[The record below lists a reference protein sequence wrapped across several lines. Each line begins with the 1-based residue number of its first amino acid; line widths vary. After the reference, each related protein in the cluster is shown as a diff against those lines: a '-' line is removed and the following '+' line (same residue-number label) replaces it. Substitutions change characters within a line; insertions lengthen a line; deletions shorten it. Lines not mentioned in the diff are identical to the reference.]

1 MKFRHFVTPVR
12 SKPPHAEIARAMGL
26 KLWEVDQAC
35 SLRNGWAPDASIDC
49 FRLWWQ
55 ARTSERNL
63 RRQRSIKGIASRFG
77 VMEATVR
84 AWRKKGAP
92 IEDDTKLSDWLV
104 AKRKDAKAH
113 RDFLKE
119 SVLQLYGKQFGAKAI
134 AKILGIGPDITRTM
148 LIEAG
153 VYQPGRLKHL
163 GGFSVNE
170 KGERVRRGFPTRQQA
185 FRQIRRVSKSKHK
198 LSLKTS
204 DLPLFKHALRAK
216 NSLRS
221 LLKFKRRYSD
231 EVEFR
236 IIQILR
242 SRLRKVAKRGRGYSG
257 NNLKWLGCTPL
268 QLREHLER
276 QFQTGMSWSNL
287 GTGAGKW
294 HIDHIVPC
302 AAFDM
307 RKESDRL
314 ACFHYTNLRPLWS
327 HLNIE
332 KGATW
337 KGINYQCEKR
347 LTKNAA
353 SRRAQQ

>member
-1 MKFRHFVTPVR
+1 MNSCHPAVR
-12 SKPPHAEIARAMGL
+12 ARLKPLHAEIARVMGL
-26 KLWEVDQAC
+26 KLWHVDQAC
-35 SLRNGWAPDASIDC
+35 SFRNGWAPDASIDC
-49 FRLWWQ
+49 FRLWWH
-55 ARTSERNL
+55 ARMHQRKL
-63 RRQRSIKGIASRFG
+63 RRQKSTRSIAKRFG
-77 VMEATVR
+77 VMEATVA

-92 IEDDTKLSDWLV
+92 IEDDAKLTDWLV
-104 AKRKDAKAH
+104 TKRRDAKA
-113 RDFLKE
+113 RRNSLKE
-119 SVLQLYGKQFGAKAI
+119 SVVQLYEKQFGAKAI
-134 AKILGIGPDITRTM
+134 AKTLGNSRDIARTM

-170 KGERVRRGFPTRQQA
+170 KGERVRRGATLRQQA
-185 FRQIRRVSKSKHK
+185 FRQIQYARKSKHRRT
-198 LSLKTS
+198 LKTS
-204 DLPLFKHALRAK
+204 DLPLFEHTLRSK
-216 NSLRS
+216 NSARS
-221 LLKFKRRYSD
+221 LVKFKRRYHD

-257 NNLKWLGCTPL
+257 NNLKWLGCTPVE
-268 QLREHLER
+268 LREHLEQ
-276 QFQTGMSWSNL
+276 QFQAGMKWSNL

-307 RKESDRL
+307 RNESERL
-314 ACFHYTNLRPLWS
+314 ACFYYTNLRPLWS

-337 KGINYQCEKR
+337 KGINYQRGNGERKR
-347 LTKNAA
+347 G
-353 SRRAQQ
+353 RV